1 MKITFHGAAKTVTG
15 SKHLLT
21 LSNGTTLLLDCGL
34 FQGLGK
40 ETTELN
46 NDFGFDPESIDL
58 LLLSHAH
65 IDHSGLIPKL
75 VKDGFKGK
83 IYCTLPT
90 KELTE
95 ILLHDSAEIQMYEST
110 YANKHSSTDVHSAPL
125 YTNEDVINS
134 MKLFSTVEY
143 DTWLTIGNGIQVLFS
158 HTGHLVG
165 SSAISI
171 KISDDFSSTTL
182 LYTGDIGRYQ
192 SVLMQKPTDCIQAD
206 YIITESTYG
215 DKRHNVRSNSIESLY
230 KWIEKVCSKRKGKLI
245 IPAFSVGRTQE
256 ILYALNQL
264 SLEKRLP
271 EIPVFVDSPLSQQA
285 TQTIKKY
292 TNEFNERLQKVL
304 TMDEDPFDFPGLKYI
319 ETVEDS
325 KKLVALNE
333 PCIIISAS
341 GTADA
346 GRVKHH
352 IASAVSDNKNAILF
366 AGYCGERSLGGQ
378 LLSGKKEVE
387 INGDLYKVH
396 AQIGKID
403 GMSAHGDCDDICKF
417 LHCQNP
423 EQVQKI
429 FLVHGEV
436 RTQSNFMSKLELKG
450 FKNIEIPSM
459 HESFEIGIKKE
470 KAKAA

>member
-40 ETTELN
+40 ETIELN
-46 NDFGFDPESIDL
+46 NDFGFDPKTINL

-75 VKDGFKGK
+75 VKEGFKGK

-95 ILLHDSAEIQMYEST
+95 ILLHDSAEIQMYES
-110 YANKHSSTDVHSAPL
+110 AHNRSNSDIHIDPL
-125 YTNEDVINS
+125 YTSEDVINS
-134 MKLFSTVEY
+134 MKLFSTVDY
-143 DTWLTIGNGIQVLFS
+143 DKWITIGDEIQVIFS
-158 HTGHLVG
+158 HTGHLIG
-165 SSAISI
+165 SSAITL
-171 KISDDFSSTTL
+171 KVQEDDSSTTL

-192 SVLMQKPTDCIQAD
+192 SVLMQKPSDCVQAD
-206 YIITESTYG
+206 YIITECTYG
-215 DKRHNVRSNSIESLY
+215 DKRHNVRSNTIESLH
-230 KWIEKVCSKRKGKLI
+230 KWIEKICIKRKGKII

-271 EIPVFVDSPLSQQA
+271 EIPVFVDSPLSNQA

-319 ETVEDS
+319 ESVEDS
-325 KKLVALNE
+325 KKLVEYNE
-333 PCIIISAS
+333 PCVIISAS

-352 IASAVSDNKNAILF
+352 IASTVSENKNAILF
-366 AGYCGERSLGGQ
+366 AGYCGDRSLGGQ
-378 LLSGKKEVE
+378 LLGRKKEVE
-387 INGDLYKVH
+387 INGELFKVN
-396 AQIGKID
+396 AQIGKIE

-423 EQVQKI
+423 EHVRKI

-436 RTQSNFMSKLELKG
+436 RTQSSFMEKLELRG

-459 HESFEIGIKKE
+459 HESFEIGIKKK